1 MNFWEDCNNLDMWRR
16 QVIKTLPTLAEDS
29 SKLHYNRI
37 STCAIPR
44 TIPGTQELVMVK
56 FRPTVRNVFILIS
69 LENFV
74 PYDRGVKSP

>member
-1 MNFWEDCNNLDMWRR
+1 MN
-16 QVIKTLPTLAEDS
+16 
-29 SKLHYNRI
+29 NRI